1 MAYIVVVLLVAEAR
15 SALIQFSG
23 SSLVAHFSS
32 VTRMHDGEFVSGLGL
47 LLIKIFLCAE
57 PLSPGFVRSDV

>member
-1 MAYIVVVLLVAEAR
+1 MFHRHYAKRDHGLHSSRASGGEAR

-32 VTRMHDGEFVSGLGL
+32 VTRMHESEFVSGLG
-47 LLIKIFLCAE
+47 
-57 PLSPGFVRSDV
+57 

>member
-1 MAYIVVVLLVAEAR
+1 MAYILVVLLVAEAR

-32 VTRMHDGEFVSGLGL
+32 VIRMHDGEFVSGLG
-47 LLIKIFLCAE
+47 
-57 PLSPGFVRSDV
+57 